1 VKFSKSASP
10 TVIETLQELVR
21 INSVNPAYEEGQPE
35 AAIASAFARFCR
47 EHGIETWEQEV
58 FPGRPNVI
66 ARIAG
71 AQPDKRVVFEA
82 HTDTVTATDMKN
94 PFDPVIREGRLYGR
108 GACDNKGGL
117 AAMMHALA
125 QVQASGRKPPC
136 EIWLA
141 ATADEEHSCGGV
153 KTLCEMLQADAAVV
167 AEPTELRVT
176 LACKGCVRWRIVV
189 HGHKAHSS
197 KPHLGTNAIVHM
209 AEVIRVI
216 DQDAQSLASRSHPLL
231 GSPTCSIGIIQGGTQ
246 VNIVPDHCVI
256 EIDRRLLPG
265 EEADGVLADYEAL
278 LETLRTTVPTLSYT
292 MEPPMI
298 VAPPM
303 DTPAS
308 ASVAQRSLEILR
320 TLGLDADPIGV
331 PFSCNASALS
341 RHGVPCIVF
350 GPGSIDQAHTTEEFV
365 ECVQVDQAV
374 DVYRQM
380 MMSDLA
386 GSA

>member
-1 VKFSKSASP
+1 MRTS
-10 TVIETLQELVR
+10 VIETLQELVR
-21 INSVNPAYEEGQPE
+21 INSVNPAYDEGQPE
-35 AAIASAFARFCR
+35 AAMVSAVARFCR
-47 EHGIETWEQEV
+47 EHGIDTWEQKV
-58 FPGRPNVI
+58 FPGRPNLI

-71 AQPDKRVVFEA
+71 EQPDKRIVFEA

-125 QVQASGRKPPC
+125 QVQACGKKPPC
-136 EIWLA
+136 EVWLA
-141 ATADEEHSCGGV
+141 ATADEEHSCAGV
-153 KTLCEMLQADAAVV
+153 KTLCETLQADAAIV

-189 HGHKAHSS
+189 HGLEAHSS

-209 AEVIRVI
+209 AEVIRAI
-216 DQDAQSLASRSHPLL
+216 DQDSHLLSRRSHPLV

-256 EIDRRLLPG
+256 EVDRRLLPG
-265 EEADGVLADYEAL
+265 EESDEVLAHYEAL
-278 LETLRTTVPTLSYT
+278 LDDLRTTVPTLSCT
-292 MEPPMI
+292 MEPPTL

-303 DTPAS
+303 DTSAS
-308 ASVAQRSLEILR
+308 APVAQRSVEILR
-320 TLGLDADPIGV
+320 NLGLESEPIGV

-341 RHGVPCIVF
+341 RHGVPCVVF
-350 GPGSIDQAHTTEEFV
+350 GPGSIDQAHTPEEFV

-374 DVYRQM
+374 DFYREM

-386 GSA
+386 GCA